1 MNKHADPIRI
11 VIADDHPAQRAGVRE
26 ALEAGGFDVVAE
38 AADAQSAYESAMEHR
53 PDVAL
58 LDVHMPG
65 NGIAAAARISSGSP
79 DTAIVMLTVS
89 RDDDDLFDALR
100 AGASGY
106 LLKDTDPERLPH
118 ALRGVLKGET
128 PMPRK
133 LVARLV
139 DEFREKGRRRRL
151 PLLGRK
157 GVELTAR
164 EWEVL
169 DLMRDE
175 LTTAQMAERLFVSET
190 TIRTHVSTILKKLHV
205 SSREEALRL
214 LDP

>member
-1 MNKHADPIRI
+1 VSDRIRI
-11 VIADDHPAQRAGVRE
+11 VIADDHPAQRAGVRA
-26 ALEAGGFDVVAE
+26 ALEDGGFHVVAE
-38 AADAQSAYESAMEHR
+38 AKDADGAVEAVVEHG
-53 PDVAL
+53 PQVCL

-65 NGIAAAARISSGSP
+65 NGIAAAARISAHNP
-79 DTAIVMLTVS
+79 DIAIVMLTVS

-106 LLKDTDPERLPH
+106 LLKDTAPERLPL
-118 ALRGVLKGET
+118 ALQGVLVGET
-128 PMPRK
+128 PMPRN
-133 LVARLV
+133 LVSRLV
-139 DEFREKGRRRRL
+139 NEFQEKGRRRRV
-151 PLLGRK
+151 PIIGKK

-169 DLMRDE
+169 NLMREE
-175 LTTAQMAERLFVSET
+175 LSTADMAERLFVSPT

-214 LDP
+214 LDE